1 MTGEGRPLR
10 EGYRDVLI
18 ERLDRGGGGG
28 RAKSISERQ
37 ETRGSGVSGGDT
49 KTRSGDLANDS
60 DSDDSYVVGE
70 ADKSFI
76 LTNGDVMGGVKRRE
90 DDAGVKIEE
99 GGGEG
104 EGEDGIDSH
113 RYLDL
118 ENDENDYEDSEYNDD
133 LFDDDF
139 DEDYEYEDYE
149 HEDGPS
155 RTKFLWSRFLLVITI
170 IVAIILTILP
180 GVSLSKLQNIS
191 PKISIFP
198 NFNTGPL
205 SSTSLSNMQKQITHL
220 YSELSIRDQ
229 KYKSEFDERLKLIMS
244 QFEKQIKALLP
255 TNIMKYD
262 KEIKT
267 LQLQLKQ
274 LQNLVESRLLFE
286 EQQQQEGA
294 FKVTIDNVTQ
304 WETQLLSALE
314 EQLPERI
321 PVIIDDS
328 QRVLIIPEL
337 HRYVAELVSQ
347 VVESGVNIQ
356 RQEQVLLLSDPE
368 YDLSKYFKEILN
380 DQFQFV
386 DKQYF
391 IEELNSTLEKT
402 KQEIWDEFE
411 TYLKS
416 ITIRDTPRDTYENN
430 NNNIPEQYSSI
441 VIKKLVDQFYNDN
454 QYQWDTDLDFATYT
468 QGTRL
473 VQRLTS
479 TSYQNGNGLSATQ
492 LLLLNS
498 PPSTSSSSYWQCS
511 TSETRNCS
519 FTIHFNRP
527 IYLTKLS
534 YLHGRLKNNLHIMNS
549 APRQI
554 AVYILLEEKKKK
566 TKTKTKEFT
575 LAAHKHNAGQQ
586 YQWDPDY
593 IKIATY
599 QYQLESPQLNQVF
612 NLPLWYIKQRP
623 LVRSLMFV
631 VEKNYGNR
639 RYVSLRKFIV
649 NGVLEEDLG
658 IMMMNRDND
667 KNNFMSSKDND
678 FWHWHQNQNND
689 DDGESSGRRGNRY
702 DRVPPA
708 FGQDELIS

>member
-18 ERLDRGGGGG
+18 ERLDRGGRGGG
-28 RAKSISERQ
+28 
-37 ETRGSGVSGGDT
+37 GGDT
-49 KTRSGDLANDS
+49 KTRVDDS
-60 DSDDSYVVGE
+60 DGDGDDSYVVGE

-76 LTNGDVMGGVKRRE
+76 LTSGDAMGGGGGGGGKARQ
-90 DDAGVKIEE
+90 DSTGVKIEDN
-99 GGGEG
+99 EG
-104 EGEDGIDSH
+104 EGEDEDEDEDGHGTESY

-118 ENDENDYEDSEYNDD
+118 EDDEGDYDDSDFNDD
-133 LFDDDF
+133 DVFDN
-139 DEDYEYEDYE
+139 EDYDFGNE
-149 HEDGPS
+149 PS
-155 RTKFLWSRFLLVITI
+155 RTKFLWSRFLLVITL
-170 IVAIILTILP
+170 IVVIFLIVLP
-180 GVSLSKLQNIS
+180 GSSLSKFKNFS
-191 PKISIFP
+191 PKVSIFP
-198 NFNTGPL
+198 NSNNGV
-205 SSTSLSNMQKQITHL
+205 SLSNMQKQITHL
-220 YSELSIRDQ
+220 YSELNIRDQ
-229 KYKSEFDERLKLIMS
+229 KYKSDFDDRLKIIMS
-244 QFEKQIKALLP
+244 QFEKQLKALLP
-255 TNIMKYD
+255 PNIMKYD

-267 LQLQLKQ
+267 LQFQLKQ
-274 LQNLVESRLLFE
+274 LQNLVEARLLK
-286 EQQQQEGA
+286 EQQGA

-304 WETQLLSALE
+304 WETQLLSTLE

-328 QRVLIIPEL
+328 QRILIIPEL
-337 HRYVAELVSQ
+337 HRYIAELVSQ
-347 VVESGVNIQ
+347 VFQPLVENSANIREPQ
-356 RQEQVLLLSDPE
+356 LPLPLPLSDPE

-391 IEELNSTLEKT
+391 ITELNSTLEKT
-402 KQEIWDEFE
+402 KQEIWDELE
-411 TYLKS
+411 TYLRR
-416 ITIRDTPRDTYENN
+416 ITVRDTYNN
-430 NNNIPEQYSSI
+430 NNNNDLHEQYSSI

-454 QYQWDTDLDFATYT
+454 ENQWDTDLDFATYT

-479 TSYQNGNGLSATQ
+479 QSYQNGNGLSATQ

-554 AVYILLEEKKKK
+554 AVYVLLDKSTEKKK
-566 TKTKTKEFT
+566 FA
-575 LAAHKHNAGQQ
+575 LAAQRHNVGQQ
-586 YQWDPDY
+586 YHWDPEY

-599 QYQLESPQLNQVF
+599 RYQLDSPQLNQVF

-631 VEKNYGNR
+631 VERNYGNR
-639 RYVSLRKFIV
+639 QYVSLRKFIV
-649 NGVLEEDLG
+649 NGVLEEDLE
-658 IMMMNRDND
+658 IMMQNESNDSGDDLISARNRRDPPLL
-667 KNNFMSSKDND
+667 
-678 FWHWHQNQNND
+678 HD
-689 DDGESSGRRGNRY
+689 DDGRHPP
-702 DRVPPA
+702 PPA